1 MLAKCANPAC
11 SSRFLYLGEGKL
23 FRIEVPAEGEPAE
36 GGEPSSEPFLVTRKP
51 VRRVEHYWLCARC
64 AASLT
69 LAYDRKSG
77 VMAVPRTAEAP
88 MARRPA
94 AS

>member
-23 FRIEVPAEGEPAE
+23 FRIEVPAEGQPPE
-36 GGEPSSEPFLVTRKP
+36 GGEPSGQPYLVTRKP

-69 LAYDRKSG
+69 LAYDRNAG
-77 VMAVPRTAEAP
+77 VIAVPRAAEAP
-88 MARRPA
+88 MAPRAA

>member
-1 MLAKCANPAC
+1 MLAKCANPKC

-23 FRIEVPAEGEPAE
+23 FRIEVPAPGEEGQ
-36 GGEPSSEPFLVTRKP
+36 PSGHPFLVTRKP

-69 LAYDRKSG
+69 LAYDRNAG
-77 VMAVPRTAEAP
+77 VIAVPRATA
-88 MARRPA
+88 ARQPPHAA